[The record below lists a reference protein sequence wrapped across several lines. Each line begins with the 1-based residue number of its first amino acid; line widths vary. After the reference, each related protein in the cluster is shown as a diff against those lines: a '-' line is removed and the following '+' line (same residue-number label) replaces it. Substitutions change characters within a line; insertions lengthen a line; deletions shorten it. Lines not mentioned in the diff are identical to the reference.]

1 MCPKPEGC
9 PVWGRWGGQG
19 RTPRPCGCVGAGG
32 GDAPSL
38 DSVRFASF
46 VEQGN
51 EAPRIAEFPP
61 VSEGLGGEERH
72 VAQQPG
78 RAIGL
83 RRRPPFLVPEP
94 RLSCQL
100 AAGTGELLVG
110 GERPGEK
117 GGRQGAAKAFGG
129 IRTHPPMLL

>member
-19 RTPRPCGCVGAGG
+19 RTPRPWGCVGAGG

-38 DSVRFASF
+38 GSVHFASF
-46 VEQGN
+46 VVQGN
-51 EAPRIAEFPP
+51 EAPRIVEFPP

-72 VAQQPG
+72 VAQELG

-83 RRRPPFLVPEP
+83 RRRPPFVVPEP

-100 AAGTGELLVG
+100 TAGMGELLVG
-110 GERPGEK
+110 GE
-117 GGRQGAAKAFGG
+117 GRQARGCKGVWG
-129 IRTHPPMLL
+129 D